1 MWGGAVK
8 NLLSYFFVAI
18 HPLHHASDSVDETK
32 NTRSNIIILPKNTAP
47 TIITPPGYWKCFST
61 SYTADLAQPPCN
73 PSGTSHAVLTQ
84 LISTAIGVILFVI
97 WCETMI
103 AQDTLI
109 PSNPQAT
116 LFAKFL
122 FLGSML
128 IANAIFS

>member
-47 TIITPPGYWKCFST
+47 TIITPPQVIRSV
-61 SYTADLAQPPCN
+61 SLPHTADLAQSPCN

-97 WCETMI
+97 
-103 AQDTLI
+103 
-109 PSNPQAT
+109 
-116 LFAKFL
+116 
-122 FLGSML
+122 
-128 IANAIFS
+128 